1 MGQDLQTK
9 ENQMNEYLW
18 SELINHRHDI
28 IIPILVI
35 VVILYHYLD
44 RWYLKKQFEEMQK
57 ILFEIFDEVEK

>member
-1 MGQDLQTK
+1 VGQDLQKK

-44 RWYLKKQFEEMQK
+44 RWYLKKQFEEMKK

>member
-1 MGQDLQTK
+1 MGQDLQKK

-18 SELINHRHDI
+18 IELINHRHDI

-44 RWYLKKQFEEMQK
+44 RWYLKKQFEEMKK